1 LETLLSTSSIAGT
14 LYTSGITAKSL
25 EDLLLQCIDEVLAD
39 LLGRQTREAIY
50 DSLERNHY
58 LARNDIPKDME
69 KFLGLLEETF
79 GKGSKTI
86 GKSITRRLYEKL
98 DWKFTDV
105 PGFQFADYMETIR
118 ARYAR
123 TLIEL
128 VKSVWTI
135 Q

>member
-1 LETLLSTSSIAGT
+1 MPYAPE
-14 LYTSGITAKSL
+14 ITAKSL
-25 EDLLLQCIDEVLAD
+25 EDLLLQSIDEVLAD

-58 LARNDIPKDME
+58 LARNDIPNDMD

-86 GKSITRRLYEKL
+86 AKSITKRLYEKL
-98 DWKFTDV
+98 EWNFTDV
-105 PGFQFADYMETIR
+105 PGFQFADYMQTIR

-123 TLIEL
+123 TLVEL
-128 VKSVWTI
+128 VRSVWTS